1 MKRFFA
7 IRLSLLLVAG
17 LLSAPL
23 LFAQETKSQKRSEK
37 KAEKAAEIKALIDS
51 HYYLFN
57 AQTASPIGG
66 RLRNITSNYDLVVK
80 QDSVISFLPYF
91 GRAFTADYNAT
102 RSPLDFTS
110 TSFDYSVTP
119 GKKDGWTV
127 TIKPKD
133 NKSVQTMYLTVSS
146 EGYATLQV
154 TSNDR
159 TAISF
164 NGVLQAIPPK
174 RR

>member
-1 MKRFFA
+1 MKRFFV

-23 LFAQETKSQKRSEK
+23 LFAQETRPEKRSDK
-37 KAEKAAEIKALIDS
+37 KAEKAAEVKALIDS

-57 AQTASPIGG
+57 AQTAFPIGG
-66 RLRNITSNYDLVVK
+66 RMRNITSNYDLVVK
-80 QDSVISFLPYF
+80 KDSVVSYLPYF
-91 GRAFTADYNAT
+91 GRAYTAEYNVT

-110 TSFDYSVTP
+110 TSFDYTVTP
-119 GKKDGWTV
+119 GKKDGWAI

-164 NGVLQAIPPK
+164 NGTLQAIPPK